1 MMAACEGAGC
11 PPPMFE
17 ELGGRF
23 RVTLGTAARR
33 TVVDVVDTA
42 LLNALRVAEGLST
55 GELAALVRRSPR
67 TVRTRMKRLVERGL
81 VREIG
86 AGPNDPRRRYHLIG

>member
-17 ELGGRF
+17 ELAGRF

-33 TVVDVVDTA
+33 TVVDAVDTA
-42 LLNALRVAEGLST
+42 LLNALRRGDGLST
-55 GELAALVRRSPR
+55 GELAALVGRSPR
-67 TVRTRMKRLVERGL
+67 TVRTRMKRLVARGL